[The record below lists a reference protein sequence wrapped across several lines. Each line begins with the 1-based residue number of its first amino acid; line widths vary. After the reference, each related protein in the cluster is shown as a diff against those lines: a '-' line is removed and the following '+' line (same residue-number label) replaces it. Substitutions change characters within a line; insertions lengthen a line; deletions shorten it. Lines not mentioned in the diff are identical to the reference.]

1 MPETSTY
8 NICFSPILDMT
19 DITINIKP
27 LSAYV
32 EDTYVTKLLDCVNVL
47 VPTKLVLIPP
57 HKRSPHF
64 NLNSTLVGIPDSI
77 LFESPV
83 IAKPLVLKNFVIE
96 DLSVLL
102 SVHSSIK
109 LYIALDQ
116 SPLQFAKFEQKK
128 LMTTPFR

>member
-1 MPETSTY
+1 
-8 NICFSPILDMT
+8 MT